1 MTNKISLGLQK
12 LRKRIFLNKIQLV
25 RLVNSLPGTIYQ
37 YRQWKDGR
45 CAFPYST
52 LEIEHIFFAPP
63 AQLAKD
69 GQIAWRQLCQESID
83 LVKDTLKKSA
93 ENLSDFEI
101 TFGVRS
107 PQDRIHWIR
116 TSGIPK
122 RMRDG
127 STLWQ
132 GYMEDITVQY
142 LTEQSFKQK
151 SAFIRAVFDN
161 LADRFYYKDRQSRV
175 LGGNLAWVKARGAK
189 SIDDLIGKTDIDL
202 FPAPKGQQLY
212 DQEQLQMATGEVTR
226 ERGSHVLPNGKVE
239 YIESVKCPMR
249 NKNGEVIGVAGIS
262 RDVTLQVESE
272 QALLKAKQEAELS
285 ASFIRAVF
293 DNLADRF
300 YYKDRQSRILGGNL
314 AWVKAR
320 GAKSIDE
327 LIGKTDIDLFPAPR
341 GQQKVDEEQRQM
353 ATGEV
358 TRGRDR
364 FVDSDGNVTYGDTIK
379 CPMKNE
385 KGEVIGVVG
394 VSRDITKQV
403 ENEQHLVEAQQ
414 AAEAANKAKSAFLA
428 MMSHEI
434 RTPMNGVIGAASL
447 LLGTDLAPQQEEFV
461 HAIQVSGENL
471 LTIINDILDYSKIE
485 AGKIELEKTPFVLRG
500 CVEDAFDLF
509 VHVAAKKNIELLYY
523 VDPDV
528 PKMLIG
534 DTTRLRQILV
544 NLLGNATKFTEN
556 GEIHLKIRNVL
567 LDEDKKECQIEF
579 ALQDTGIGIADEHKD
594 RLFQAFTQAD
604 ASSTRKY
611 GGTGLGLT
619 ISRKLTELMGGKIWF
634 ESQKGKGS
642 TFFFTVT
649 LPIADQPE
657 EKIEILPIEALRGK
671 RALVI
676 DDNETNRWL
685 LSDQLAQWGV
695 FSEAFEHPVKA
706 LEHLMGGHKYDIA
719 LVDYQM
725 PDMDGS
731 ELAKE
736 IYRLNPHLP
745 IIILS
750 SSCEHIPADPSIR
763 ARLFKPVKVGK
774 LCNQMLLALSE
785 IKVESD
791 GKAKSEAHTQPKKK
805 QSLQVLVAE
814 DNPINQRIA
823 QMMLQ
828 RLGYEHPVLVGNGE
842 EAVAAMMDADY
853 DIILMDV
860 QMPKMSGLEATIKI
874 REQTKQ
880 HEKPWIIALTAG
892 VMEEERNAAKKAG
905 MNAFLAKPLVI
916 EQLEEMLEHAL
927 GAPSQSASSAKF

>member
-1 MTNKISLGLQK
+1 LERENRELKEKILTLEAVCDDDVAKQHAA
-12 LRKRIFLNKIQLV
+12 
-25 RLVNSLPGTIYQ
+25 LVNV
-37 YRQWKDGR
+37 
-45 CAFPYST
+45 
-52 LEIEHIFFAPP
+52 IF
-63 AQLAKD
+63 
-69 GQIAWRQLCQESID
+69 
-83 LVKDTLKKSA
+83 
-93 ENLSDFEI
+93 ENLSDQIYYMDRKSRIVGVNPACCSYHKKTAEEMIGKTDIDFYPNELGEKLYAEEQQMMAAGQIVRETERHIRENGQVVYLESVKCPLKTKSGEI
-101 TFGVRS
+101 IGLA
-107 PQDRIHWIR
+107 
-116 TSGIPK
+116 GIS
-122 RMRDG
+122 R
-127 STLWQ
+127 
-132 GYMEDITVQY
+132 DITKQVEN
-142 LTEQSFKQK
+142 EQALLNAKQDADHSASFIQ
-151 SAFIRAVFDN
+151 ALFDN
-161 LADRFYYKDRQSRV
+161 LEDRFYYKDRQSRV

-189 SIDDLIGKTDIDL
+189 SID
-202 FPAPKGQQLY
+202 
-212 DQEQLQMATGEVTR
+212 
-226 ERGSHVLPNGKVE
+226 
-239 YIESVKCPMR
+239 
-249 NKNGEVIGVAGIS
+249 
-262 RDVTLQVESE
+262 
-272 QALLKAKQEAELS
+272 
-285 ASFIRAVF
+285 
-293 DNLADRF
+293 
-300 YYKDRQSRILGGNL
+300 
-314 AWVKAR
+314 
-320 GAKSIDE
+320 E
-327 LIGKTDIDLFPAPR
+327 LIGKTDADIFPAPR

-353 ATGEV
+353 AAGEV
-358 TRGRDR
+358 THGRDR
-364 FVDSDGNVTYGDTIK
+364 FVDSDGKATYGDTIK
-379 CPMKNE
+379 CPMRNE
-385 KGEVIGVVG
+385 KGEVVGVVG
-394 VSRDITKQV
+394 ISRDVTKQV
-403 ENEQHLVEAQQ
+403 ENEEHLIVAQQ
-414 AAEAANKAKSAFLA
+414 EAEAANKAKSAFLA

-461 HAIQVSGENL
+461 HTIQVSGENL

-485 AGKIELEKTPFVLRG
+485 AGKIELETSPFILRG

-509 VHVAAKKNIELLYY
+509 VHVAAKKNIELMYY

-528 PKMLIG
+528 PKMLVG

-556 GEIHLKIRNVL
+556 GEIHLKIRNAM
-567 LDEDKKECQIEF
+567 LDEDKKQCQIEF
-579 ALQDTGIGIADEHKD
+579 ALHDTGIGIADEHKE

-619 ISRKLTELMGGKIWF
+619 ICRKLTELMGGKIWF
-634 ESQKGKGS
+634 ESEKGKGS
-642 TFFFTVT
+642 TFFFTIT
-649 LPIADQPE
+649 LLIAE
-657 EKIEILPIEALRGK
+657 HSKEKVEMLPIEVLRGK

-695 FSEAFEHPVKA
+695 FSETFEHPVKA
-706 LEHLMGGHKYDIA
+706 LEHLMNGHKYDIA

-736 IYRLNPHLP
+736 IYRLNSKLP

-785 IKVESD
+785 VKAESD
-791 GKAKSEAHTQPKKK
+791 EKASAGTHTQPKKK

-842 EAVAAMMDADY
+842 EAVAAVMDTDY

-860 QMPKMSGLEATIKI
+860 QMPKMSGLEATVKI

-892 VMEEERNAAKKAG
+892 VMEDERAAAKKSG
-905 MNAFLAKPLVI
+905 MNAFLAKPLVL

-927 GAPSQSASSAKF
+927 GAPASPPSLR

>member
-1 MTNKISLGLQK
+1 MVG
-12 LRKRIFLNKIQLV
+12 
-25 RLVNSLPGTIYQ
+25 
-37 YRQWKDGR
+37 
-45 CAFPYST
+45 
-52 LEIEHIFFAPP
+52 
-63 AQLAKD
+63 
-69 GQIAWRQLCQESID
+69 
-83 LVKDTLKKSA
+83 
-93 ENLSDFEI
+93 
-101 TFGVRS
+101 
-107 PQDRIHWIR
+107 
-116 TSGIPK
+116 
-122 RMRDG
+122 
-127 STLWQ
+127 
-132 GYMEDITVQY
+132 
-142 LTEQSFKQK
+142 
-151 SAFIRAVFDN
+151 
-161 LADRFYYKDRQSRV
+161 
-175 LGGNLAWVKARGAK
+175 
-189 SIDDLIGKTDIDL
+189 
-202 FPAPKGQQLY
+202 
-212 DQEQLQMATGEVTR
+212 GEVTR
-226 ERGSHVLPNGKVE
+226 ERGAPHVRSDGTTE
-239 YIESVKCPMR
+239 YIE
-249 NKNGEVIGVAGIS
+249 
-262 RDVTLQVESE
+262 
-272 QALLKAKQEAELS
+272 
-285 ASFIRAVF
+285 
-293 DNLADRF
+293 
-300 YYKDRQSRILGGNL
+300 
-314 AWVKAR
+314 
-320 GAKSIDE
+320 
-327 LIGKTDIDLFPAPR
+327 
-341 GQQKVDEEQRQM
+341 
-353 ATGEV
+353 
-358 TRGRDR
+358 
-364 FVDSDGNVTYGDTIK
+364 TIK
-379 CPMKNE
+379 CPMRNE

-394 VSRDITKQV
+394 ISRDVTEQV
-403 ENEQHLVEAQQ
+403 ENEKNLIAAQQ

-485 AGKIELEKTPFVLRG
+485 AGKIELEKTPFILRG

-556 GEIHLKIRNVL
+556 GEIHLKVRNVL
-567 LDEDKKECQIEF
+567 LDESKKECQIEF

-619 ISRKLTELMGGKIWF
+619 ISRKLTELMGGEIWF

-642 TFFFTVT
+642 TFYFTVT
-649 LPIADQPE
+649 LPIAGQPE
-657 EKIEILPIEALRGK
+657 EKVEILPIEALRGK

-706 LEHLMGGHKYDIA
+706 LEHLMNGHKYDIA

-750 SSCEHIPADPSIR
+750 SSCEHIPADPSIT

-785 IKVESD
+785 TKVESD
-791 GKAKSEAHTQPKKK
+791 EKAKSGAHTQPKKK
-805 QSLQVLVAE
+805 HSLQVLVAE

-842 EAVAAMMDADY
+842 EAVAAMMDADF

-916 EQLEEMLEHAL
+916 EQLEEMMEHAL
-927 GAPSQSASSAKF
+927 GAPSQSSSSAKF

>member
-1 MTNKISLGLQK
+1 MRFQ
-12 LRKRIFLNKIQLV
+12 KRIFLNKIQMT
-25 RLVNSLPGTIYQ
+25 RLINSLPGTIYQ
-37 YRQWKDGR
+37 YRLWKDGR
-45 CAFPYST
+45 GTFPFST
-52 LEIEHIFFAPP
+52 LDIEHIFFATPSE
-63 AQLAKD
+63 LAKD
-69 GQIAWRQLCQESID
+69 GQIAWNRLCPESTE
-83 LVKDTLKKSA
+83 LVRDTLKNSA
-93 ENLSDFEI
+93 KNLSDFEI

-122 RMRDG
+122 RLRDG

-132 GYMEDITVQY
+132 GYMEDITVKY
-142 LTEQSFKQK
+142 LAEEAAKQK
-151 SAFIRAVFDN
+151 SAFIRAIFDN
-161 LADRFYYKDRQSRV
+161 LEDRFYYKDRQSKV
-175 LGGNLAWVKARGAK
+175 LGGNPAWVKLRGAE
-189 SIDDLIGKTDIDL
+189 SITELIGKTDMDL
-202 FPAPKGQQLY
+202 FPGEQGKQLY
-212 DQEQLQMATGEVTR
+212 DKEQLQMATGEVTR
-226 ERGSHVLPNGKVE
+226 TRERQVRQNGRIE
-239 YIESVKCPMR
+239 YIDSVKCPMR
-249 NKNGEVIGVAGIS
+249 NRDGEVIGVAGIS
-262 RDVTLQVESE
+262 RDITRQVENE
-272 QALLKAKQEAELS
+272 EALLKAKLDAEQS

-293 DNLADRF
+293 DNLTDRF
-300 YYKDRQSRILGGNL
+300 YYKDRQSKILGGNL
-314 AWVKAR
+314 EWIKR
-320 GAKSIDE
+320 SGAKSIDE
-327 LIGKTDIDLFPAPR
+327 LVGKTDIDIHPVPL
-341 GQQKVDEEQRQM
+341 GQQLYDNEQRQM
-353 ATGEV
+353 AAGEV
-358 TRGRDR
+358 ARARERHVGLAGNIEYI
-364 FVDSDGNVTYGDTIK
+364 DSVK
-379 CPMKNE
+379 CPMRNKD
-385 KGEVIGVVG
+385 GEVIGVVG
-394 VSRDITKQV
+394 ISRDVTEQV
-403 ENEQHLVEAQQ
+403 ENEQRLIAAQQ
-414 AAEAANKAKSAFLA
+414 EAESANKAKSSFLA

-461 HAIQVSGENL
+461 HTIQVSGENL

-485 AGKIELEKTPFVLRG
+485 AGKIELEASPFVLRG

-509 VHVAAKKNIELLYY
+509 VHIAAKKNIELLYY

-534 DTTRLRQILV
+534 DTTRLRQVLV

-556 GEIHLKIRNVL
+556 GEIHLKIRNTL
-567 LDEDKKECQIEF
+567 LDEDKKQCQIEF
-579 ALQDTGIGIADEHKD
+579 ALHDTGIGIADEHKE

-634 ESQKGKGS
+634 ESEKGKGS
-642 TFFFTVT
+642 TFYFTVT
-649 LPIADQPE
+649 LPISEQVESRVD
-657 EKIEILPIEALRGK
+657 ILPIEALRGK
-671 RALVI
+671 RALII

-695 FSEAFEHPVKA
+695 LSETFELPAKA
-706 LEHLMGGHKYDIA
+706 LEHLIDGHTYDIA

-736 IYRLNPHLP
+736 IYRLNPRLP

-750 SSCEHIPADPSIR
+750 SSCEHIPADPSIK

-774 LCNQMLLALSE
+774 LCNQMLMALSE
-785 IKVESD
+785 IKVASD
-791 GKAKSEAHTQPKKK
+791 EKAKSGAHTQPKKK
-805 QSLQVLVAE
+805 NALQVLVAE

-842 EAVAAMMDADY
+842 EAVAAMMDTDY
-853 DIILMDV
+853 DIVLMDV

-874 REQTKQ
+874 RELTGK

-892 VMEEERNAAKKAG
+892 VMEDERAAAKKSG
-905 MNAFLAKPLVI
+905 MNAFLAKPLVL

-927 GAPSQSASSAKF
+927 GAPSTTSSNAKH

>member
-1 MTNKISLGLQK
+1 MKNQKYATEDNIRLEELERENLELKETVRALEAAGDDDAAKQQAALLSVIFENLPDHIYYMDRKSRIVGANPACCRYHKKNEEEMIGKSALDFYSEELGRK
-12 LRKRIFLNKIQLV
+12 LYDEEQQLM
-25 RLVNSLPGTIYQ
+25 
-37 YRQWKDGR
+37 
-45 CAFPYST
+45 A
-52 LEIEHIFFAPP
+52 A
-63 AQLAKD
+63 
-69 GQIAWRQLCQESID
+69 GQIVREKERH
-83 LVKDTLKKSA
+83 VR
-93 ENLSDFEI
+93 EN
-101 TFGVRS
+101 GQNV
-107 PQDRIHWIR
+107 
-116 TSGIPK
+116 
-122 RMRDG
+122 
-127 STLWQ
+127 
-132 GYMEDITVQY
+132 Y
-142 LTEQSFKQK
+142 L
-151 SAFIRAVFDN
+151 
-161 LADRFYYKDRQSRV
+161 
-175 LGGNLAWVKARGAK
+175 
-189 SIDDLIGKTDIDL
+189 
-202 FPAPKGQQLY
+202 
-212 DQEQLQMATGEVTR
+212 
-226 ERGSHVLPNGKVE
+226 
-239 YIESVKCPMR
+239 ESVKCPL
-249 NKNGEVIGVAGIS
+249 KTKSGQIIGLAGIS
-262 RDVTLQVESE
+262 RDIT
-272 QALLKAKQEAELS
+272 
-285 ASFIRAVF
+285 
-293 DNLADRF
+293 
-300 YYKDRQSRILGGNL
+300 RQI
-314 AWVKAR
+314 
-320 GAKSIDE
+320 
-327 LIGKTDIDLFPAPR
+327 
-341 GQQKVDEEQRQM
+341 
-353 ATGEV
+353 
-358 TRGRDR
+358 
-364 FVDSDGNVTYGDTIK
+364 
-379 CPMKNE
+379 
-385 KGEVIGVVG
+385 
-394 VSRDITKQV
+394 
-403 ENEQHLVEAQQ
+403 ENEEHLIAAQQ
-414 AAEAANKAKSAFLA
+414 AAESANTAKSAFLA

-461 HAIQVSGENL
+461 HTIQVSGENL

-485 AGKIELEKTPFVLRG
+485 AGKIELEKSPFVLRG

-509 VHVAAKKNIELLYY
+509 MHIAAKKNIELMYY

-528 PKMLIG
+528 PKMLVG

-567 LDEDKKECQIEF
+567 LDEDKKQCQVEF
-579 ALQDTGIGIADEHKD
+579 ALRDTGIGIADDQKD

-634 ESQKGKGS
+634 ESEKGKGS
-642 TFFFTVT
+642 TFYFTVT
-649 LPIADQPE
+649 LPIAE
-657 EKIEILPIEALRGK
+657 HSKEKVEMLPIEVLRGK
-671 RALVI
+671 RALII

-695 FSEAFEHPVKA
+695 LSETFELPSKA
-706 LEHLMGGHKYDIA
+706 LEHLIDGHTYDIA

-750 SSCEHIPADPSIR
+750 SSCEHIPADPSIK

-785 IKVESD
+785 IKVASD
-791 GKAKSEAHTQPKKK
+791 EKAKSGTHTQPKKK
-805 QSLQVLVAE
+805 SSLQVLVAE

-842 EAVAAMMDADY
+842 EAVAAMMDTDY
-853 DIILMDV
+853 DIVLMDV

-892 VMEEERNAAKKAG
+892 VMEDERAAAKKSG
-905 MNAFLAKPLVI
+905 MNAFLAKPLVL

-927 GAPSQSASSAKF
+927 GAPASSSSN

>member
-1 MTNKISLGLQK
+1 MIKDIFIKFQ
-12 LRKRIFLNKIQLV
+12 KRIFLNKIQLV

-45 CAFPYST
+45 CTFPYST
-52 LEIEHIFFAPP
+52 LDIENIFFAPP
-63 AQLAKD
+63 SQLAKD
-69 GQIAWRQLCQESID
+69 GQIAWRQLCPESAD
-83 LVKDTLKKSA
+83 LVKNTLKKSA

-101 TFGVRS
+101 IFGVRS

-116 TSGIPK
+116 IGGTPK
-122 RMRDG
+122 RLRDG
-127 STLWQ
+127 SILWQ

-161 LADRFYYKDRQSRV
+161 LEDRFYYKDRHSRV
-175 LGGNLAWVKARGAK
+175 LGGNLAWVKARGAE
-189 SIDDLIGKTDIDL
+189 SLDELLGKTDIDL

-226 ERGSHVLPNGKVE
+226 ERGSHVCPDGKTE

-249 NKNGEVIGVAGIS
+249 NKDGEVIGVAGIS
-262 RDVTLQVESE
+262 RDVTQQAESE
-272 QALLKAKQEAELS
+272 KALLKAKQEAEQS

-293 DNLADRF
+293 DNLTDRF
-300 YYKDRQSRILGGNL
+300 YYKDRQSRVLGGNL

-320 GAKSIDE
+320 GANSIDE
-327 LIGKTDIDLFPAPR
+327 LIGKTDADLFP
-341 GQQKVDEEQRQM
+341 GTNGLKKVEEEQMLM
-353 ATGEV
+353 AGGRV
-358 TRGRDR
+358 IRTRDNHL
-364 FVDSDGNVTYGDTIK
+364 DSDGKMEYGETIK
-379 CPMKNE
+379 CPMRNE

-394 VSRDITKQV
+394 ISRNITKQV
-403 ENEQHLVEAQQ
+403 ENEQHLIAAQQ
-414 AAEAANKAKSAFLA
+414 AAESANKAKSSFLA

-485 AGKIELEKTPFVLRG
+485 AGKIELEASPFLLRG

-509 VHVAAKKNIELLYY
+509 VHIAAKKNIELLYY

-528 PKMLIG
+528 PKMLLG

-567 LDEDKKECQIEF
+567 LDEDKKQCQIEF
-579 ALQDTGIGIADEHKD
+579 ALHDTGIGIADEHKD

-634 ESQKGKGS
+634 ESEKGKGS
-642 TFFFTVT
+642 TFFFTAT
-649 LPIADQPE
+649 LPIADQVE
-657 EKIEILPIEALRGK
+657 EKVDLLPIEALRGK
-671 RALVI
+671 RALII

-695 FSEAFEHPVKA
+695 LSETFELPSKA
-706 LEHLMGGHKYDIA
+706 LEHLIDGHTYDIA

-736 IYRLNPHLP
+736 IYRLNPRLP

-750 SSCEHIPADPSIR
+750 SSCEHIPADPSIK
-763 ARLFKPVKVGK
+763 ARLFKPVKVSK
-774 LCNQMLLALSE
+774 LCNQMLMALSE

-791 GKAKSEAHTQPKKK
+791 GKAKPGSHTQPKKK
-805 QSLQVLVAE
+805 NSLQVLVAE

-842 EAVAAMMDADY
+842 EAVAAMMDTDY
-853 DIILMDV
+853 DIVLMDV

-874 REQTKQ
+874 RELTGK

-892 VMEEERNAAKKAG
+892 VMEDERAAAKKSG

-927 GAPSQSASSAKF
+927 GAPSQSASTAKF

>member
-1 MTNKISLGLQK
+1 MIKDMFTRF
-12 LRKRIFLNKIQLV
+12 RKRIFLNKIQMT
-25 RLVNSLPGTIYQ
+25 RLINSLPGTIYQ

-45 CAFPYST
+45 GTFPFST
-52 LEIEHIFFAPP
+52 LDIEHIFFATPSE
-63 AQLAKD
+63 LAKD
-69 GQIAWRQLCQESID
+69 GQVAWNRLCPESAE
-83 LVKDTLKKSA
+83 LVRDTLKNSA
-93 ENLSDFEI
+93 EKLSDFEI

-107 PQDRIHWIR
+107 PQDRVHWIR

-122 RMRDG
+122 RLRDG

-132 GYMEDITVQY
+132 GYMEDITVKY
-142 LTEQSFKQK
+142 LAEEAARQK
-151 SAFIRAVFDN
+151 SAFIRAIFDN
-161 LADRFYYKDRQSRV
+161 LEDRFYYKDRQSKV
-175 LGGNLAWVKARGAK
+175 LGGNPAWVKLRGAE
-189 SIDDLIGKTDIDL
+189 SINELVGKTDMDL
-202 FPAPKGQQLY
+202 FPGEQGKQLY
-212 DQEQLQMATGEVTR
+212 DKEQLQMATGEVTR
-226 ERGSHVLPNGKVE
+226 TRERQVRQNGKIE
-239 YIESVKCPMR
+239 YIDSVKCPMR
-249 NKNGEVIGVAGIS
+249 NRDGEVIGVAGIS
-262 RDVTLQVESE
+262 RDITRQVENE
-272 QALLKAKQEAELS
+272 EALLKAKLDAEQS

-293 DNLADRF
+293 DNLTDRF
-300 YYKDRQSRILGGNL
+300 YYKDRQSKILGGNL

-320 GAKSIDE
+320 GVKSIDE
-327 LIGKTDIDLFPAPR
+327 LIGKTDADLFPGPN
-341 GQQKVDEEQRQM
+341 GQLKLEEEQQQM
-353 ATGEV
+353 ASGEV
-358 TRGRDR
+358 TRGRERHVRSDGTVEY
-364 FVDSDGNVTYGDTIK
+364 VDSIK
-379 CPMKNE
+379 CPMRNKD
-385 KGEVIGVVG
+385 GEVIGVVG
-394 VSRDITKQV
+394 ISRDVTEQV
-403 ENEQHLVEAQQ
+403 ENEQRLITAQQ
-414 AAEAANKAKSAFLA
+414 EAESANKAKSAFLA

-447 LLGTDLAPQQEEFV
+447 LLGTNLAPQQEEFV
-461 HAIQVSGENL
+461 HTIQVSGENL

-485 AGKIELEKTPFVLRG
+485 AGKIELEASPFILRG

-509 VHVAAKKNIELLYY
+509 VHIAAKKNIELLYY

-528 PKMLIG
+528 PRALIG
-534 DTTRLRQILV
+534 DTTRLRQVLV

-556 GEIHLKIRNVL
+556 GEIHLKIRNTL
-567 LDEDKKECQIEF
+567 LDEDKKQCQIEF
-579 ALQDTGIGIADEHKD
+579 ALHDTGIGIADEAKE

-619 ISRKLTELMGGKIWF
+619 ISKKLTELMGGKIWF
-634 ESQKGKGS
+634 ESEKGKGS
-642 TFFFTVT
+642 TFYFTVT
-649 LPIADQPE
+649 LPISEQVESRVD
-657 EKIEILPIEALRGK
+657 ILPIEALRGK
-671 RALVI
+671 RALII

-695 FSEAFEHPVKA
+695 LSETFELPAKA
-706 LEHLMGGHKYDIA
+706 LEHLIDGHTYDIA

-736 IYRLNPHLP
+736 IYRLNPRLP

-750 SSCEHIPADPSIR
+750 SSCEHIPADPSIK

-785 IKVESD
+785 IKVASD
-791 GKAKSEAHTQPKKK
+791 EKAKSEAHTQPKKK
-805 QSLQVLVAE
+805 NALQVLVAE

-842 EAVAAMMDADY
+842 EAVAAMMDTDY
-853 DIILMDV
+853 DIVLMDV

-874 REQTKQ
+874 RELTGK

-892 VMEEERNAAKKAG
+892 VMEDERAAAKKSG
-905 MNAFLAKPLVI
+905 MNAFLAKPLVL

-927 GAPSQSASSAKF
+927 GAPSNAKH

>member
-1 MTNKISLGLQK
+1 MKKSK
-12 LRKRIFLNKIQLV
+12 
-25 RLVNSLPGTIYQ
+25 SY
-37 YRQWKDGR
+37 DGR
-45 CAFPYST
+45 QYP
-52 LEIEHIFFAPP
+52 LEELEQENRELKEKVWALEAAGDNDTVRQHAALLDVIF
-63 AQLAKD
+63 
-69 GQIAWRQLCQESID
+69 
-83 LVKDTLKKSA
+83 
-93 ENLSDFEI
+93 ENLSDQIYYMDRKSRIVGVNPACCTYHKKTAEEMIGKTDIDFYPNELGEKLYAEEQQQMAAGQIVREKERHVRENGQIVFLESVKCPLKTKSGEI
-101 TFGVRS
+101 IGLA
-107 PQDRIHWIR
+107 
-116 TSGIPK
+116 GIS
-122 RMRDG
+122 R
-127 STLWQ
+127 
-132 GYMEDITVQY
+132 DITKQVES
-142 LTEQSFKQK
+142 EQALLEAKQDADHSASFIQ
-151 SAFIRAVFDN
+151 ALFDN

-175 LGGNLAWVKARGAK
+175 LGGNLAWVKARGA
-189 SIDDLIGKTDIDL
+189 T
-202 FPAPKGQQLY
+202 
-212 DQEQLQMATGEVTR
+212 
-226 ERGSHVLPNGKVE
+226 
-239 YIESVKCPMR
+239 
-249 NKNGEVIGVAGIS
+249 
-262 RDVTLQVESE
+262 
-272 QALLKAKQEAELS
+272 
-285 ASFIRAVF
+285 
-293 DNLADRF
+293 
-300 YYKDRQSRILGGNL
+300 
-314 AWVKAR
+314 
-320 GAKSIDE
+320 SIDE
-327 LIGKTDIDLFPAPR
+327 LIGKTDADLFPAPR
-341 GQQKVDEEQRQM
+341 GRQKVDEEQHQM

-358 TRGRDR
+358 THGRDR
-364 FVDSDGNVTYGDTIK
+364 FVDSGGNVTYGDTIK
-379 CPMKNE
+379 CPMRNE

-394 VSRDITKQV
+394 ISRDVTEQV
-403 ENEQHLVEAQQ
+403 ENEQRLIAAQL
-414 AAEAANKAKSAFLA
+414 AAESANKAKSAFLA

-461 HAIQVSGENL
+461 HTIQVSGENL

-485 AGKIELEKTPFVLRG
+485 AGKIELEKSPFVLRG

-509 VHVAAKKNIELLYY
+509 MHVAAKKNIELMYY
-523 VDPDV
+523 VEPDV
-528 PKMLIG
+528 PKILLG

-556 GEIHLKIRNVL
+556 GEIHLSVRNVRL
-567 LDEDKKECQIEF
+567 NEGKKECQIEF
-579 ALQDTGIGIADEHKD
+579 ALHDTGIGIADEHKE

-619 ISRKLTELMGGKIWF
+619 ICRKLTELMGGKIWF
-634 ESQKGKGS
+634 ESEKGKGS
-642 TFFFTVT
+642 TFFFTIT
-649 LPIADQPE
+649 LLIAE
-657 EKIEILPIEALRGK
+657 HSKEKVEMLPIEVLRGK

-695 FSEAFEHPVKA
+695 FSETFEHPVKA
-706 LEHLMGGHKYDIA
+706 LEHLMNGHKYDIA

-736 IYRLNPHLP
+736 IYRLNSKLP

-785 IKVESD
+785 VKAESD
-791 GKAKSEAHTQPKKK
+791 EKASAGTHTQPKKK

-842 EAVAAMMDADY
+842 EAVAAVMDTDY

-860 QMPKMSGLEATIKI
+860 QMPKMSGLEATVKI

-892 VMEEERNAAKKAG
+892 VMEDERAAAKKSG
-905 MNAFLAKPLVI
+905 MNAFLAKPLVL

-927 GAPSQSASSAKF
+927 GAPASPPSLR